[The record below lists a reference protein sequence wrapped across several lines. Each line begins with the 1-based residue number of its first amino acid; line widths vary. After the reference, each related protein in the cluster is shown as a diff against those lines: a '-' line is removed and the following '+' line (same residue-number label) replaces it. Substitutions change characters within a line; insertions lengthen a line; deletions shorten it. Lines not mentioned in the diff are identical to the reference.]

1 MQDALAKSRDA
12 VAKLATRYSR
22 SFDRN
27 SIKSF
32 LGNNNNDYNK
42 KGNMQMKSNRYLTNS
57 IECESGNLRTG
68 DVNECELSSTNLVE
82 L

>member
-1 MQDALAKSRDA
+1 
-12 VAKLATRYSR
+12 
-22 SFDRN
+22 
-27 SIKSF
+27 
-32 LGNNNNDYNK
+32 
-42 KGNMQMKSNRYLTNS
+42 MQMKSNRYLTNS

>member
-1 MQDALAKSRDA
+1 MQDALAKSGDA
-12 VAKLATRYSR
+12 VVTLATRYSR

-32 LGNNNNDYNK
+32 LGSNNNDYNK

-57 IECESGNLRTG
+57 IECESENLRTG

>member
-12 VAKLATRYSR
+12 VVKLATRYSR